1 MSTSSILRISF
12 LHSSDTC
19 PLTLVGKWI
28 FFSIWAFNIFLIL
41 LSSKGID
48 AQTMM
53 KRTHPIDQTS
63 YIFGLYG
70 FPFKI
75 SGAAYAALPQYV
87 RDSTRR
93 PVVGSVQYL
102 SWFSRLVVIIWSI
115 SELRT
120 SSNILTNSP
129 CESEICDLDAI
140 VFGQKQIFALH
151 IAVNNVY
158 WVAIWN
164 STADIAEEP
173 FGVSILLRAVALY
186 ETQQIPIFCPVHEDE
201 NSCFEF
207 EDGFDFN
214 HRLVIKLP
222 DDVQL
227 SRHEFLDEIFRRFP
241 FTDDFAGVTLF
252 LTIRIGVFGKLNFS
266 VRSFAEDPAEGV
278 SLSPQIGFLASR
290 PSISVILHIRAG
302 VDHLC
307 YQDL

>member
-1 MSTSSILRISF
+1 MDFLLDLSLQHFPHIVIVEGHRCADDDEEDAPHRPDVIHFRVVWISF
-12 LHSSDTC
+12 QDLRSCIRRAATVCPGQHSATRS
-19 PLTLVGKWI
+19 WI
-28 FFSIWAFNIFLIL
+28 SAI
-41 LSSKGID
+41 
-48 AQTMM
+48 
-53 KRTHPIDQTS
+53 
-63 YIFGLYG
+63 
-70 FPFKI
+70 
-75 SGAAYAALPQYV
+75 
-87 RDSTRR
+87 
-93 PVVGSVQYL
+93 
-102 SWFSRLVVIIWSI
+102 
-115 SELRT
+115 
-120 SSNILTNSP
+120 P

-252 LTIRIGVFGKLNFS
+252 LTIRIGVFGKLNFG